1 MVTFDSISFG
11 YGKQPLFKNLS
22 LTLKAGHVYGLLGQ
36 NGEGK
41 TTLLKM
47 IAGLVFAQS
56 GKCQVLGY
64 QSIERKPSLLSQLFL
79 LPDETHT
86 PNVTALQYAS
96 INSVF
101 YPLFDQAQF
110 ENHLT
115 AFSVPF
121 DQKLEK
127 ISFGQRKKVLIAFAL
142 ATNTP
147 LLLMDEPT
155 NGLDIPSKSVFRKLI
170 SGAMTD
176 DRCIVISTHQV
187 RDLDSL
193 IDEVLVLNNGQITYQ
208 QNLNTLAESTE
219 KQPDIEQLFNQIINH

>member
-22 LTLKAGHVYGLLGQ
+22 LSLKAGHVYGLLGK

-47 IAGLVFAQS
+47 MTGLVFAQS
-56 GKCQVLGY
+56 GKSQVLGY
-64 QSIERKPSLLSQLFL
+64 EPRSRKPSLLSQLFL

-86 PNVTALQYAS
+86 PNASALQYAS

-101 YPLFDQAQF
+101 YPLFDQKQF
-110 ENHLT
+110 ENHLA
-115 AFSVPF
+115 AFNVPLN
-121 DQKLEK
+121 QRLEK

-155 NGLDIPSKSVFRKLI
+155 NGLDIPSKSVFRKLVA
-170 SGAMTD
+170 GAMND

-193 IDEVLVLNNGQITYQ
+193 IDEVLVLDNGQITYQ
-208 QNLNTLAESTE
+208 QNLNTLAENTE
-219 KQPDIEQLFNQIINH
+219 KQPDIEQIFNQLTAH

>member
-1 MVTFDSISFG
+1 MVILNSVSFG
-11 YGKQPLFKNLS
+11 YGSQPLFKSLS
-22 LTLKAGHVYGLLGQ
+22 LRLEAGHIYGLLGQ

-47 IAGLVFAQS
+47 ITGLVFAQS
-56 GKCQVLGY
+56 GNCQILGCEPH
-64 QSIERKPSLLSQLFL
+64 SRKPSFMSQLFL
-79 LPDETHT
+79 LPDETHN
-86 PNVTALQYAS
+86 PNVSALQYAN
-96 INSVF
+96 INSPF
-101 YPLFDQAQF
+101 YPLFDQRQF

-115 AFSVPF
+115 AFEVPLN
-121 DQKLEK
+121 QKLEK

-170 SGAMTD
+170 AGAMTN

-193 IDEVLVLNNGQITYQ
+193 IDEIVVLKNGQIAYQ
-208 QNLNTLAESTE
+208 QNLNALAENTD
-219 KQPDIEQLFNQIINH
+219 KQPDIEQIFNQLIAH